1 MAILLLWITE
11 LVGWALVLAMI
22 LGACLCVGV
31 AALGMLFD
39 YLRERRRKR

>member
-11 LVGWALVLAMI
+11 LVGWALIIAMV

-39 YLRERRRKR
+39 YLGGRRRKR